1 MNSRTP
7 FMLLA
12 ILAVVGTLTI
22 SSAYAQAGEEETSQ
36 ILLVNTAVSIETDKA
51 EYTQG
56 DIIQVQGRVANIA
69 PGLPVIITVTSP
81 LNAIV
86 SVAQIDIAA
95 DATYEVSFNTA
106 GSVWKHSGTYII
118 DVNYGSAEK
127 SDSVRIGFT
136 GDIPDDRFMPATCSA
151 EEVMIVDECMPGS
164 ISGGT
169 ITGSSVNEKDMSIVI
184 NIDAEDD
191 GTLMVTMTEE
201 VQSGIH
207 SVWVDGEE
215 WDDVI
220 IDGNNV
226 TVEFLAGAEIIE
238 IFGAWVIPEFGTIA
252 VMVLA
257 VAIVSIIAVSAR
269 SKLSIIPRY

>member
-22 SSAYAQAGEEETSQ
+22 SSAYAQAGEEEASP
-36 ILLVNTAVSIETDKA
+36 ILLINTAVSVETDKA

-69 PGLPVIITVTSP
+69 PGVPVTLTITSP

-136 GDIPDDRFMPATCSA
+136 GDVPDDRFMPATCSA
-151 EEVMIVDECMPGS
+151 EEVMIIDECMPGS
-164 ISGGT
+164 ISGGA
-169 ITGSSVNEKDMSIVI
+169 ITGSSVNEKDKSIVI

-226 TVEFLAGAEIIE
+226 TVEFLAGAEVIE
-238 IFGAWVIPEFGTIA
+238 IFGAHVIPEFGTIA
-252 VMVLA
+252 AMVLA

>member
-22 SSAYAQAGEEETSQ
+22 SSAYAQAGEEEASS
-36 ILLVNTAVSIETDKA
+36 ILLINTAVSVETDKA

-69 PGLPVIITVTSP
+69 PGVPVTLTITSP

-136 GDIPDDRFMPATCSA
+136 GDVPDDRFMPATCSA
-151 EEVMIVDECMPGS
+151 EEVMIIDECMPGS
-164 ISGGT
+164 ISGGA
-169 ITGSSVNEKDMSIVI
+169 ITGSSVNEKDKSIVI
-184 NIDAEDD
+184 NIDTQDD

-201 VQSGIH
+201 VQSGIYA
-207 SVWVDGEE
+207 VWVDGEE

-226 TVEFLAGAEIIE
+226 TVEFLAGAEMIE
-238 IFGAWVIPEFGTIA
+238 IFGARVIPEFGTIA
-252 VMVLA
+252 AMVLA

>member
-22 SSAYAQAGEEETSQ
+22 SSAYAQAGEEEASP
-36 ILLVNTAVSIETDKA
+36 ILLINTAVSVETDKA

-69 PGLPVIITVTSP
+69 PGVPVTLTITSP

-136 GDIPDDRFMPATCSA
+136 GDVPDDRFMPATCSA
-151 EEVMIVDECMPGS
+151 EEVMIIDECMPGS
-164 ISGGT
+164 ISGGA
-169 ITGSSVNEKDMSIVI
+169 ITGSSVNEKDKSIVI
-184 NIDAEDD
+184 NIDAQDD

-226 TVEFLAGAEIIE
+226 TVEFLAGAEVIE
-238 IFGAWVIPEFGTIA
+238 IFGAHVIPEFGTIA
-252 VMVLA
+252 AMVLA

>member
-22 SSAYAQAGEEETSQ
+22 SSAYAQAGEEEASS
-36 ILLVNTAVSIETDKA
+36 ILLINTAVSVETDKA

-69 PGLPVIITVTSP
+69 PGVPVTLTITSP

-136 GDIPDDRFMPATCSA
+136 GDVPDDRFMPATCSA
-151 EEVMIVDECMPGS
+151 EEVMIIDECMPGS
-164 ISGGT
+164 ISGGA
-169 ITGSSVNEKDMSIVI
+169 ITGSSVNEKDKSIVI
-184 NIDAEDD
+184 NIDTQDD

-201 VQSGIH
+201 VQSGIYA
-207 SVWVDGEE
+207 VWVDGEE

-226 TVEFLAGAEIIE
+226 TVEFLAGAEVIE
-238 IFGAWVIPEFGTIA
+238 IFGAHVIPEFGTIA
-252 VMVLA
+252 AMVLA

>member
-1 MNSRTP
+1 
-7 FMLLA
+7 MLLA

-22 SSAYAQAGEEETSQ
+22 SSAYAQAGEEEASP
-36 ILLVNTAVSIETDKA
+36 ILLVNTAVSVETDKA

-69 PGLPVIITVTSP
+69 PGVPVIITITSP

-136 GDIPDDRFMPATCSA
+136 GDVPDDRFMPATCSA

-164 ISGGT
+164 ISGGA
-169 ITGSSVNEKDMSIVI
+169 ITGSSVNLDDKSIVI
-184 NIDAEDD
+184 NIDAQDD
-191 GTLMVTMTEE
+191 GTLMVTMPKE
-201 VQSGIH
+201 VISGIH

-220 IDGNNV
+220 IDVTIDDSNV
-226 TVEFLAGAEIIE
+226 TVEFLAGAEVIE
-238 IFGAWVIPEFGTIA
+238 IFGARVIPEFGTIA
-252 VMVLA
+252 AMVLA
-257 VAIVSIIAVSAR
+257 VAIVAIIAVSTR

>member
-22 SSAYAQAGEEETSQ
+22 SSAYAQAGEEEASS
-36 ILLVNTAVSIETDKA
+36 ILLINTAVSVETDKA

-69 PGLPVIITVTSP
+69 PGVPVTLTITSP

-136 GDIPDDRFMPATCSA
+136 GDVPDDRFMPATCSA
-151 EEVMIVDECMPGS
+151 EEVMIIDECMSGS
-164 ISGGT
+164 ISGGA
-169 ITGSSVNEKDMSIVI
+169 ITGSSVNEKDKSIVI
-184 NIDAEDD
+184 NIDAQDD

-201 VQSGIH
+201 AISGIYA
-207 SVWVDGEE
+207 VWVDGEE

-226 TVEFLAGAEIIE
+226 TVEFLAGAEVIE
-238 IFGAWVIPEFGTIA
+238 IFGAHVIPEFGTIA
-252 VMVLA
+252 AMVLA

>member
-22 SSAYAQAGEEETSQ
+22 SSAYAQAGEEEASP
-36 ILLVNTAVSIETDKA
+36 ILLINTAVSVETDKA

-69 PGLPVIITVTSP
+69 PGVPVIITITSP

-136 GDIPDDRFMPATCSA
+136 GDVPDDRFMPATCSA
-151 EEVMIVDECMPGS
+151 EEVMIIDECMPGS
-164 ISGGT
+164 ISGGA
-169 ITGSSVNEKDMSIVI
+169 ITGSSVNEKDKSIVI

-201 VQSGIH
+201 VQSGIYA
-207 SVWVDGEE
+207 VWVDGEE

-226 TVEFLAGAEIIE
+226 TVEFLAGAEVIE
-238 IFGAWVIPEFGTIA
+238 IFGAHVIPEFGTIA
-252 VMVLA
+252 AMVLA

>member
-1 MNSRTP
+1 
-7 FMLLA
+7 MLLA

-22 SSAYAQAGEEETSQ
+22 SSAYAQAGEEEASP
-36 ILLVNTAVSIETDKA
+36 ILLINTAVSVETDKA

-69 PGLPVIITVTSP
+69 PGVPVIITITSP

-136 GDIPDDRFMPATCSA
+136 GDVPDDRFMPATCSA
-151 EEVMIVDECMPGS
+151 EEVMIIDECMPGS
-164 ISGGT
+164 ISGGA
-169 ITGSSVNEKDMSIVI
+169 ITGSSVNEKDKSIVI

-201 VQSGIH
+201 VQSGIYA
-207 SVWVDGEE
+207 VWVDGEE

-226 TVEFLAGAEIIE
+226 TVEFLAGAEVIE
-238 IFGAWVIPEFGTIA
+238 IFGAHVIPEFGTIA
-252 VMVLA
+252 AMVLA

>member
-22 SSAYAQAGEEETSQ
+22 SSAYAQAGEEEASP
-36 ILLVNTAVSIETDKA
+36 ILLINTAVSVETDKA

-69 PGLPVIITVTSP
+69 PGVPVTLTITSP

-136 GDIPDDRFMPATCSA
+136 GDVPDDRFMPATCSA
-151 EEVMIVDECMPGS
+151 EEVMIIDECMPGS
-164 ISGGT
+164 ISGGA
-169 ITGSSVNEKDMSIVI
+169 ITGSSVNEKDKSIVI
-184 NIDAEDD
+184 NIDTQDD

-226 TVEFLAGAEIIE
+226 TVEFLAGAEVIE
-238 IFGAWVIPEFGTIA
+238 IFGAHVIPEFGTIA
-252 VMVLA
+252 AMVLA

>member
-1 MNSRTP
+1 
-7 FMLLA
+7 MLLA

-22 SSAYAQAGEEETSQ
+22 SSAYAQAGEEEASS
-36 ILLVNTAVSIETDKA
+36 ILLINTAVSVETDKA

-69 PGLPVIITVTSP
+69 PGVPVTLTITSP

-136 GDIPDDRFMPATCSA
+136 GDVPDDRFMPATCSA
-151 EEVMIVDECMPGS
+151 EEVMIIDECMSGS
-164 ISGGT
+164 ISGGA
-169 ITGSSVNEKDMSIVI
+169 ITGSSVNEKDKSIVI
-184 NIDAEDD
+184 NIDAQDD

-201 VQSGIH
+201 AISGIH

-226 TVEFLAGAEIIE
+226 TVEFLAGAEVIE
-238 IFGAWVIPEFGTIA
+238 IFGARVIPEFGTIA
-252 VMVLA
+252 AMVLA
-257 VAIVSIIAVSAR
+257 VAIVAIIAVSAR